1 MIVGLT
7 GKFAAGKGTVADH
20 LRERGFAYHSCSD
33 VLREELAAR
42 GVPESRENL
51 LAIGNELR
59 RDGGP
64 DVLARRIAARLG
76 DGRNHI
82 VDSIRNPAEVAAL
95 REVPGFFLLGVDADQ
110 RTRFG
115 RLVSRARQGDPT
127 TFEQFA
133 ALEHQETHS
142 TDPTT
147 QRLHAT
153 FALADEVVMN
163 DGDVTELHAQIDALL
178 ARRR

>member
-7 GKFAAGKGTVADH
+7 GKFAAGKGTVANY
-20 LRERGFAYHSCSD
+20 LREQGFAYHSCSD

-51 LAIGNELR
+51 HAIGNELR

-76 DGRNHI
+76 DGGDHI

-95 REVPGFFLLGVDADQ
+95 REVPRFFLLGVDAD
-110 RTRFG
+110 RRVRFR
-115 RLVSRARQGDPT
+115 RLVARGRQGDPT
-127 TFEQFA
+127 AFDVFA
-133 ALEHQETHS
+133 ALEDQETNS

-147 QRLHAT
+147 QQLHAT
-153 FALADEVVMN
+153 FALADEVVQN
-163 DGDVTELHAQIDALL
+163 DGTVEELRALVDTL
-178 ARRR
+178 LVRRR

>member
-7 GKFAAGKGTVADH
+7 GKFAAGKGTVADY
-20 LRERGFAYHSCSD
+20 LQEQGFAYHSCSD

-64 DVLARRIAARLG
+64 DVLARRIAGRLR
-76 DGRNHI
+76 DGADHI
-82 VDSIRNPAEVAAL
+82 VDSIRNPAEVEAL
-95 REVPGFFLLGVDADQ
+95 REVPGFFLLGVDAD
-110 RTRFG
+110 RRVRFE
-115 RLVSRARQGDPT
+115 RLLARGRQGDPT
-127 TFEQFA
+127 TFEVFA
-133 ALEHQETHS
+133 ALEDQETNS

-153 FALADEVVMN
+153 FVLADEIVFN
-163 DGDVTELHAQIDALL
+163 DATVEALREAVDGVL